1 MVTME
6 LEHFSL
12 EQICD
17 SGQCFRMKKT
27 GEHTYSLVAGGEYLQ
42 ISQNGADCG
51 FSLQR
56 RRADL
61 LLGSL
66 F

>member
-6 LEHFSL
+6 LDNFSL

-27 GEHTYSLVAGGEYLQ
+27 GRIPILWWQG
-42 ISQNGADCG
+42 ISIWRFLRKEVLWILTAAIQ
-51 FSLQR
+51 S
-56 RRADL
+56 
-61 LLGSL
+61 
-66 F
+66 

>member
-6 LEHFSL
+6 LDNFSL

-27 GEHTYSLVAGGEYLQ
+27 GENTYSLVA
-42 ISQNGADCG
+42 ISIWRFLRKEVLWILTAAIQ
-51 FSLQR
+51 S
-56 RRADL
+56 
-61 LLGSL
+61 
-66 F
+66 

>member
-6 LEHFSL
+6 LDNFSL

-27 GEHTYSLVAGGEYLQ
+27 GENTYSLMVKLPFLA
-42 ISQNGADCG
+42 
-51 FSLQR
+51 FSHKY
-56 RRADL
+56 
-61 LLGSL
+61 
-66 F
+66 FFNVI